1 MLKNHE
7 KELMI
12 SINLFLDNILKINNL
27 FKTLLQKYFD
37 QKFDDVQKVTDQI
50 SNLESECDAL
60 RRDVERRIYSETLI
74 PEIRGDVLGMLENLD
89 KIPGQ
94 IQGNA
99 HSFNT
104 EKPKVNA
111 ELDKNFLK
119 LCDYASECISLLIE
133 GSRSFFTDKKITIAK
148 CLEVSKVESKADKIS
163 TELKKTIFT
172 NNIIIDAVL
181 TDYGRQKLAGTGN
194 LGITQYA
201 FANQPVDWQLGF
213 QKAAS
218 ESMREIVAFHDYLL
232 LPIIIAISVFVLFL
246 MLYACI
252 RFRAS
257 ANPNPS
263 KRTHNVAVEVLWTLI
278 PCLILIVI
286 AVPSF
291 KILYK
296 QDAIPKADLTI
307 KAIGYQWYWG
317 YEYPDENIIFESYMV
332 EDKDLRPD
340 QPRLLAVDNEV
351 VVPVNKVVKVLI
363 TANDVLHAWALPS
376 FGVKRDA
383 VPGRI
388 NETWFKA
395 EKVGTYYG
403 QCSELCGIKHA
414 FMPITV
420 KVVTDEEYEDWLS
433 EAKEK
438 FAKEE
443 IENNNLKLV
452 SK

>member
-1 MLKNHE
+1 MNKFFF
-7 KELMI
+7 I
-12 SINLFLDNILKINNL
+12 ILNFFITAEV
-27 FKTLLQKYFD
+27 F
-37 QKFDDVQKVTDQI
+37 
-50 SNLESECDAL
+50 A
-60 RRDVERRIYSETLI
+60 
-74 PEIRGDVLGMLENLD
+74 
-89 KIPGQ
+89 GQ
-94 IQGNA
+94 
-99 HSFNT
+99 
-104 EKPKVNA
+104 PK
-111 ELDKNFLK
+111 
-119 LCDYASECISLLIE
+119 
-133 GSRSFFTDKKITIAK
+133 
-148 CLEVSKVESKADKIS
+148 
-163 TELKKTIFT
+163 
-172 NNIIIDAVL
+172 
-181 TDYGRQKLAGTGN
+181 
-194 LGITQYA
+194 
-201 FANQPVDWQLGF
+201 DWQLGF
-213 QKAAS
+213 QNPAS
-218 ESMREIVAFHDYLL
+218 DGMRDIVNFHDKLL
-232 LPIIIAISVFVLFL
+232 LPIIVAISVFVLFL
-246 MLYACI
+246 MLYACV

-296 QDAIPKADLTI
+296 QDTIPKADLTI

-317 YEYPDENIIFESYMV
+317 YEYPDENIIFDSYMV
-332 EDKDLRPD
+332 EEKDLRAD

-414 FMPITV
+414 FMPIAV
-420 KVVTDEEYEDWLS
+420 KVVSEEDYQQWLS
-433 EAKEK
+433 EARVK
-438 FAKEE
+438 FAKEQ
-443 IENNNLKLV
+443 IENDKLKLA
-452 SK
+452 SLNRQTSHLSSW

>member
-1 MLKNHE
+1 M
-7 KELMI
+7 
-12 SINLFLDNILKINNL
+12 
-27 FKTLLQKYFD
+27 
-37 QKFDDVQKVTDQI
+37 
-50 SNLESECDAL
+50 
-60 RRDVERRIYSETLI
+60 
-74 PEIRGDVLGMLENLD
+74 
-89 KIPGQ
+89 
-94 IQGNA
+94 
-99 HSFNT
+99 
-104 EKPKVNA
+104 
-111 ELDKNFLK
+111 
-119 LCDYASECISLLIE
+119 
-133 GSRSFFTDKKITIAK
+133 KKILLT
-148 CLEVSKVESKADKIS
+148 LTTFFIS
-163 TELKKTIFT
+163 FE
-172 NNIIIDAVL
+172 AM
-181 TDYGRQKLAGTGN
+181 
-194 LGITQYA
+194 
-201 FANQPVDWQLGF
+201 ANQPKDWQLGF
-213 QKAAS
+213 QEAAS
-218 ESMREIVAFHDYLL
+218 ESMRDIISFHDNLL
-232 LPIIIAISVFVLFL
+232 LPIIVAISAFVLFL
-246 MLYACI
+246 MLYVCVK
-252 RFRAS
+252 FRAS

-317 YEYPDENIIFESYMV
+317 YEYPDENIIFDSYMV
-332 EDKDLRPD
+332 EDKDLKAN

-420 KVVTDEEYEDWLS
+420 KVVSEEEYQEWLMD
-433 EAKEK
+433 ARVK
-438 FAKEE
+438 FAKEP
-443 IENNNLKLV
+443 IENEINK
-452 SK
+452 KIAGK

>member
-1 MLKNHE
+1 M
-7 KELMI
+7 
-12 SINLFLDNILKINNL
+12 
-27 FKTLLQKYFD
+27 
-37 QKFDDVQKVTDQI
+37 
-50 SNLESECDAL
+50 
-60 RRDVERRIYSETLI
+60 
-74 PEIRGDVLGMLENLD
+74 
-89 KIPGQ
+89 
-94 IQGNA
+94 
-99 HSFNT
+99 
-104 EKPKVNA
+104 
-111 ELDKNFLK
+111 
-119 LCDYASECISLLIE
+119 
-133 GSRSFFTDKKITIAK
+133 KKI
-148 CLEVSKVESKADKIS
+148 
-163 TELKKTIFT
+163 FY
-172 NNIIIDAVL
+172 II
-181 TDYGRQKLAGTGN
+181 
-194 LGITQYA
+194 LGIFISQSA
-201 FANQPVDWQLGF
+201 FANQPVEWQLGF

-218 ESMREIVAFHDYLL
+218 ESMRDIVAFHDNLL

-246 MLYACI
+246 MLYACV

-263 KRTHNVAVEVLWTLI
+263 KRTHNVTVEVLWTLI
-278 PCLILIVI
+278 PCLILIVM

-317 YEYPDENIIFESYMV
+317 YEYPDENIIFDSYMI
-332 EDKDLRPD
+332 EEKDLKAD
-340 QPRLLAVDNEV
+340 QPRLLSVDNEV

-395 EKVGTYYG
+395 EKIGTYYG

-420 KVVTDEEYEDWLS
+420 KVVSDEEYKEWLT
-433 EAKEK
+433 EARVK

-443 IENNNLKLV
+443 IESDKFKIA